1 MFNSVEKIYQIA
13 RDTTKDDKCFVA
25 LGKMG
30 YEYSIRIQWTQA
42 SKLRSLQKLFS
53 EQMIMGSKTL
63 HFEDYL
69 LREIQ
74 RSIEYNV
81 GKIAYEEG

>member
-13 RDTTKDDKCFVA
+13 RDTTKDNKCFVA

-30 YEYSIRIQWTQA
+30 HEYSIRIQWTQE

-53 EQMIMGSKTL
+53 EQMIKGSKTL
-63 HFEDYL
+63 HFEDFI
-69 LREIQ
+69 LREIH
-74 RSIEYNV
+74 RELEYNV
-81 GKIAYEEG
+81 GKVAYEEG